1 MARCWRVGPHAV
13 LAGLGFV
20 LVGGPAQAQ
29 SIIPV
34 ISGYTPTTVSA
45 TTEVQAA
52 QQETVQTEAVLQ
64 PSMGLVVSAT
74 QRAIA
79 AAVSRVRLGWTPR
92 LASLG
97 VQYAALDPTGA
108 LLAADESTE
117 GGWSY
122 AAWAN
127 IQNSWA
133 ESTASAASWDGTI
146 TLPLVGM
153 DASSDEWL
161 GIPLVLGIS
170 AGYQRTSLTTSYNAG
185 SLTGNGAT
193 VSPYFALVPTDNIYL
208 EGSLGYS
215 STSYDLEDASSGSL
229 SLASLQGDRVF
240 GFLYLNGRVPQD
252 WHGDKALTIGGKIG
266 FSYATEFFSG
276 YTDSQGFDYRDT
288 RSQLGQASI
297 GASIRYLFE
306 LEDFA
311 LEPYVD
317 AVFGYDVVRT
327 GGDVPGL
334 STGTEDTTDVVL
346 GIGTDLLVGD
356 RFTITIEYNTTLA
369 RDDYSNHTGLLLAR
383 AKF

>member
-1 MARCWRVGPHAV
+1 MARCWRMGPQAV
-13 LAGLGFV
+13 VAGLGIV
-20 LVGGPAQAQ
+20 LVAGPAQAQ

-34 ISGYTPTTVSA
+34 ISGYTPATVSA

-52 QQETVQTEAVLQ
+52 QQETVQTDAVLQ

-79 AAVSRVRLGWTPR
+79 AAVSRVRVGWAPR
-92 LASLG
+92 LSSLG
-97 VQYAALDPTGA
+97 VQYAALDPTGS
-108 LLAADESTE
+108 LLAEDQTAP

-122 AAWAN
+122 AAWGN
-127 IQNSWA
+127 VQNSWA
-133 ESTASAASWDGTI
+133 ESTASATSWDGTI

-161 GIPLVLGIS
+161 GMPLVLGIS

-185 SLTGNGAT
+185 SLTGDGAT
-193 VSPYFALVPTDNIYL
+193 VSPYFALVPSDTFYV

-215 STSYDLEDASSGSL
+215 STAYDMEDASSGSL
-229 SLASLQGDRVF
+229 NLSSMQGDRVF

-276 YTDSQGFDYRDT
+276 YTDSLGFDHRDS
-288 RSQLGQASI
+288 RSQLGTASI
-297 GASIRYLFE
+297 GGSVRYLFE

-317 AVFGYDVVRT
+317 AVFGYDAVRT
-327 GGDVPGL
+327 GGDIPGV
-334 STGTEDTTDVVL
+334 SSGSQDTTDVVL
-346 GIGTDLLVGD
+346 GIGTDVLVGD
-356 RFTITIEYNTTLA
+356 RFTLTIEYNTTLA